1 MTPNSVLSLA
11 PSTKE
16 QITIFANQIIDS
28 VESGKENALKIH
40 TQIIALEKALAAV
53 KEAIRESVL
62 SEAEKHNQKSF
73 SFNGFKV
80 EIKNLGVKY
89 DFSQCNDP
97 VMNLLISSIEEY
109 KEQQKERSE
118 FLKAI
123 KNKETIVDT
132 DTGEVI
138 TIYPPVKT
146 STTGIAVTPQ

>member
-1 MTPNSVLSLA
+1 MTPNSVLALA

-16 QITIFANQIIDS
+16 QITTFAKQIIES
-28 VESGKENALKIH
+28 VESGNENALNVH
-40 TQIIALEKALAAV
+40 AQIIALEKALAAV
-53 KEAIRESVL
+53 KDAIRESVL

-73 SFNGFKV
+73 SFNGFKI
-80 EIKNLGVKY
+80 EIKELGVKY
-89 DFSQCNDP
+89 DYSMCNDP

-109 KEQQKERSE
+109 KERQKERSA

-138 TIYPPVKT
+138 TIYPPIKT
-146 STTGIAVTPQ
+146 STTGITVTPQ